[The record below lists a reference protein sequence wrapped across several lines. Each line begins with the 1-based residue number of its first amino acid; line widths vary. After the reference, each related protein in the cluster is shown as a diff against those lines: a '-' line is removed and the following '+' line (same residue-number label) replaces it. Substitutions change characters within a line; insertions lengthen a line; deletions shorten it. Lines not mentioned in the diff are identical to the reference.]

1 MTRKPLSADM
11 IVIGA
16 GSAGLSVA
24 AGAAQLG
31 LKVILF
37 EKGEMGGDCL
47 NAGCVPSKALLSA
60 ARAAK
65 AARGAP
71 AMGVTGAPAQ
81 VDFAAVSD
89 HVRRVIAGIAPHDS
103 QERFEGLGVR
113 VVREAARF
121 TDRRTVAGDTLT
133 ATARTFVIATGSRA
147 VIPNIPGLADANPLT
162 NETIFDLTE
171 APKRLLIIGG
181 GPIGCELG
189 QAFRRLGS
197 EVALIDAGV
206 ILPRE
211 ERSAAALVEAELRAD
226 GVELFP
232 GTPVLRVRPGPEVD
246 IVIGGQ
252 VHTLKGSHL
261 LVAAGRRPVLE
272 GLNLE
277 AAGVAFGPDGIT
289 TDRFLRSSNRRI
301 YAAGDVAGRGQFTHL
316 AGAHA
321 SLIVRR
327 SLFAMPVNADALI
340 VPRVTYTDPEIASI
354 GLTSEQARDLYGTRI
369 RILSAPM
376 SGNDRAQAE
385 GDVRGFGQII
395 VGPGGRVLGACLVG
409 RGAGEQILFW
419 SLVMSAGTPLSKVA
433 SSIAP
438 YPTRSE
444 INKRLAGLNFTDSL
458 FSPRTRALVSVL
470 KRLS

>member
-1 MTRKPLSADM
+1 MTRRPVSADM

-24 AGAAQLG
+24 SGAAQLG

-71 AMGVTGAPAQ
+71 AMGVAGAPARIE
-81 VDFAAVSD
+81 FPAVMD
-89 HVRRVIAGIAPHDS
+89 HVHSVVAGIAPHDS

-121 TDRRTVAGDTLT
+121 TGPRSVASDSLT
-133 ATARTFVIATGSRA
+133 ASARTFVIATGSRA
-147 VIPNIPGLADANPLT
+147 VIPDIPGLAEANPLT
-162 NETIFDLTE
+162 NETIFGLRE
-171 APKRLLIIGG
+171 PPRRLLIIGG
-181 GPIGCELG
+181 GPIGTELG

-206 ILPRE
+206 FLPRE

-232 GTPVLRVRPGPEVD
+232 NTPVLRVRPGPEVD

-252 VHTLKGSHL
+252 VHTLEGSHL
-261 LVAAGRRPVLE
+261 LVAAGRRPVLD

-277 AAGVAFGPDGIT
+277 AAKVACGPDGII
-289 TDRFLRSSNRRI
+289 TDRSLRSSNRRI

-354 GLTSEQARDLYGTRI
+354 GLTSEDARDLYGTRA

-376 SGNDRAQAE
+376 TGNDRAQAE

-419 SLVMSAGTPLSKVA
+419 SLVMSAGIPLSKVA
-433 SSIAP
+433 GVIAP

-444 INKRLAGLNFTDSL
+444 INKRLSGLNFTDAL
-458 FSPRTRALVSVL
+458 FSPRTRALVSLL

>member
-1 MTRKPLSADM
+1 MTRKSLRADL

-24 AGAAQLG
+24 SGAAQLG
-31 LKVILF
+31 VRTILF
-37 EKGEMGGDCL
+37 EAGEMGGDCL
-47 NAGCVPSKALLSA
+47 NTGCVPSKALLSA
-60 ARAAK
+60 ARAAR

-71 AMGVTGAPAQ
+71 GMGVAGAPAEI
-81 VDFAAVSD
+81 DFNGVME
-89 HVRRVIAGIAPHDS
+89 HVRTVIAGIAPHDS
-103 QERFEGLGVR
+103 QERFEGLGVT

-121 TDRRTVAGDTLT
+121 TGPRSVASDSCT
-133 ATARTFVIATGSRA
+133 ATARTLVIATGSR
-147 VIPNIPGLADANPLT
+147 PFLPPIPGLADAGALT
-162 NETIFDLTE
+162 NETIFSLSE
-171 APKRLLIIGG
+171 RPGRLLIIGA

-206 ILPRE
+206 FLPRE
-211 ERSAAALVEAELRAD
+211 ERAAAALVEDELRAD
-226 GVELFP
+226 GVVLFP

-252 VHTLKGSHL
+252 IHTLKGTHL
-261 LVAAGRRPVLE
+261 LVATGRRPSLE
-272 GLNLE
+272 GLDLA
-277 AAGVAFGPDGIT
+277 AAGVAFGPDGIV
-289 TDRFLRSSNRRI
+289 TDRHLRTSNRRI

-327 SLFAMPVNADALI
+327 ALFAMPVDADALSL
-340 VPRVTYTDPEIASI
+340 PRVTYTDPEVASI
-354 GLTSEQARDLYGTRI
+354 GLTEREARDLHGGQVRV
-369 RILSAPM
+369 LEAPF
-376 SGNDRAQAE
+376 SGNDRARAE
-385 GDVRGFGQII
+385 GDVRGFGQL
-395 VGPGGRVLGACLVG
+395 VLGKGGRVLGATLVG

-419 SLVMSAGTPLSKVA
+419 SLVMSAGVPLSKVA
-433 SSIAP
+433 SVIAP

-444 INKRLAGLNFTDSL
+444 INKRLAGLAFTDAL
-458 FSPRTRALVSVL
+458 FSPRTRTLVSLL